1 MWPQEARA
9 SIPVMKLR
17 LTPTRW
23 TAWAFALALLLKAA
37 MPLLAAGSAQL
48 QSKVVVEVCTVYG
61 VATVALQATDSP
73 AGHDAPTSHAGEHC
87 VLNAGV
93 AYTGSDLHLPL
104 QPQAGGKA
112 LRHVCARAEVTADA
126 RAAWMA
132 RLEHAPPAF
141 A

>member
-1 MWPQEARA
+1 
-9 SIPVMKLR
+9 MKLR
-17 LTPTRW
+17 LSPIRW
-23 TAWAFALALLLKAA
+23 AAWSFALALLLKAA
-37 MPLLAAGSAQL
+37 MPLLATGSAQL
-48 QSKVVVEVCTVYG
+48 RGKAVVEVCTVYG

-93 AYTGSDLHLPL
+93 DYAGSDLQLPRPP
-104 QPQAGGKA
+104 QPGGKT
-112 LRHVCARAEVTADA
+112 LQRVSARAQVTADA